1 MYSHLFHDYSCIT
14 DASAGDS
21 KMSKLRFVSLGSK
34 WMLYVIFCRH
44 VQIRTPEFSSLR
56 DRRLIEGTCLLMD
69 KAQIAICPLL
79 LR

>member
-1 MYSHLFHDYSCIT
+1 
-14 DASAGDS
+14 
-21 KMSKLRFVSLGSK
+21 MSKLRFVISESK

-44 VQIRTPEFSSLR
+44 VQIRTPEFSSPR
-56 DRRLIEGTCLLMD
+56 ATRLIVGIPLPMD